1 MILSGLLFVLLIFQA
16 INMTS
21 VNYLTEEGLRKLQE
35 EIIFLRNIE
44 RPRISQMISEARDKG
59 DLSENAEYDAA
70 KDAQGMLELKILKLE
85 ELLANSRVVDGSK
98 LDNSKV
104 LILSTVK
111 LKNMGSKQEVVYT
124 LVSEQEADLKSGK
137 ISVSSP
143 IGKGL
148 LGKSVGEIAE
158 ILAPS
163 GKMEFKIL
171 EIKR

>member
-1 MILSGLLFVLLIFQA
+1 MS
-16 INMTS
+16 S

-35 EIIFLRNIE
+35 EINFLRNIE

-104 LILSTVK
+104 LILCTVK
-111 LKNMGSKQEVVYT
+111 LKNMDSKQEVVYT

-137 ISVSSP
+137 ISVGSP

-148 LGKSVGEIAE
+148 LGKSVGEVAE
-158 ILAPS
+158 ILVPS
-163 GKMEFKIL
+163 GKMQFKVL

>member
-1 MILSGLLFVLLIFQA
+1 MVVTGIAFVLLTFQPF
-16 INMTS
+16 NMST

-35 EIIFLRNIE
+35 EINFLKNIE

-85 ELLANSRVVDGSK
+85 ELLASSRVVDASK
-98 LDNSKV
+98 LDATKV
-104 LILSTVK
+104 LILCTVK
-111 LKNMGSKQEVVYT
+111 LKNMESKQEVVYT

-137 ISVSSP
+137 ISVGSP

-148 LGKSVGEIAE
+148 LGKSVGEVAE
-158 ILAPS
+158 IMAPS
-163 GKMEFKIL
+163 GKMQFKVL

>member
-1 MILSGLLFVLLIFQA
+1 MS
-16 INMTS
+16 S
-21 VNYLTEEGLRKLQE
+21 VNYLTEEGLKKLQE
-35 EIIFLRNIE
+35 EINFLKNIE

-70 KDAQGMLELKILKLE
+70 KDAQGMLELKILKME

-98 LDNSKV
+98 LDSSKV

-111 LKNMGSKQEVVYT
+111 LKNMDSKQEVIYT

-137 ISVSSP
+137 ISVGSP

-148 LGKSVGEIAE
+148 LGKAVGEVAE
-158 ILAPS
+158 ILVPS
-163 GKMEFKIL
+163 GKMQFKIL

>member
-1 MILSGLLFVLLIFQA
+1 MS
-16 INMTS
+16 S

-35 EIIFLRNIE
+35 EINFLKNIE

-70 KDAQGMLELKILKLE
+70 KDAQGMLELKILKME

-111 LKNMGSKQEVVYT
+111 LKNMDSKQEVIYT

-137 ISVSSP
+137 ISVGSP

-148 LGKSVGEIAE
+148 LGKSVGEVAE
-158 ILAPS
+158 IHVPS
-163 GKMEFKIL
+163 GKMQFKIL

>member
-1 MILSGLLFVLLIFQA
+1 MS
-16 INMTS
+16 S
-21 VNYLTEEGLRKLQE
+21 VNYLTEEGLKKLQE
-35 EIIFLRNIE
+35 EINFLRNIE

-70 KDAQGMLELKILKLE
+70 KDAQGMLELKILKME

-98 LDNSKV
+98 LDSSKV

-111 LKNMGSKQEVVYT
+111 LKNMDSKQEVIYT

-137 ISVSSP
+137 ISVGSP

-148 LGKSVGEIAE
+148 LGKVVGEVAE
-158 ILAPS
+158 ILVPS
-163 GKMEFKIL
+163 GKMQFKIL

>member
-1 MILSGLLFVLLIFQA
+1 MS
-16 INMTS
+16 S

-35 EIIFLRNIE
+35 EINFLKNSE

-85 ELLANSRVVDGSK
+85 ELLANSRVVDGTK
-98 LDNSKV
+98 LDTSKV

-111 LKNMGSKQEVVYT
+111 LKNMDSKQEVIYT

-137 ISVSSP
+137 ISVGSP

-158 ILAPS
+158 IHVPS
-163 GKMEFKIL
+163 GKMQFKIL

>member
-1 MILSGLLFVLLIFQA
+1 MS
-16 INMTS
+16 S

-35 EIIFLRNIE
+35 EINFLKNTE

-70 KDAQGMLELKILKLE
+70 KDAQGMLELKILKME

-98 LDNSKV
+98 LDHSKV

-111 LKNMGSKQEVVYT
+111 LKNMDNKQEVIYT

-137 ISVSSP
+137 ISVGSP

-148 LGKSVGEIAE
+148 LGKTVGEVAE
-158 ILAPS
+158 ILVPS
-163 GKMEFKIL
+163 GKMQFKIL

>member
-1 MILSGLLFVLLIFQA
+1 MA
-16 INMTS
+16 S

-35 EIIFLRNIE
+35 EVNFLKSIE
-44 RPRISQMISEARDKG
+44 RPRISRMISEARDKG

-85 ELLANSRVVDGSK
+85 ELLANSRVVDASK

-104 LILSTVK
+104 LILSIVK
-111 LKNMGSKQEVVYT
+111 LKNMENKREVVYT

-137 ISVSSP
+137 ISVGSP

-148 LGKSVGEIAE
+148 LGKTVGEIAE

-163 GKMEFKIL
+163 GKMQFKIL

>member
-1 MILSGLLFVLLIFQA
+1 MS
-16 INMTS
+16 S

-35 EIIFLRNIE
+35 EINFLKNTE

-70 KDAQGMLELKILKLE
+70 KDAQGMLELKILKME
-85 ELLANSRVVDGSK
+85 ELLANSRVVDASK
-98 LDNSKV
+98 LDTSKV

-111 LKNMGSKQEVVYT
+111 LKNMSNKQEMVYT

-137 ISVSSP
+137 ISVGSP

-148 LGKSVGEIAE
+148 LGKSVGDIAE
-158 ILAPS
+158 INVPS
-163 GKMEFKIL
+163 GTMQFKIL
-171 EIKR
+171 EINR

>member
-1 MILSGLLFVLLIFQA
+1 
-16 INMTS
+16 MTS

-35 EIIFLRNIE
+35 EINFLKNTE
-44 RPRISQMISEARDKG
+44 RPRISQMISDARDKG

-85 ELLANSRVVDGSK
+85 ELLANSRVVDASK

-104 LILSTVK
+104 LILCTVK
-111 LKNMGSKQEVVYT
+111 LKNMDNKQEVIYT

-148 LGKSVGEIAE
+148 LGKTVGEVAE
-158 ILAPS
+158 IHVPS
-163 GKMEFKIL
+163 GKMQFKIL

>member
-1 MILSGLLFVLLIFQA
+1 MILSGLLFVLGTFQF
-16 INMTS
+16 INMSS

-35 EIIFLRNIE
+35 EVNFLKNIE

-111 LKNMGSKQEVVYT
+111 LKNMDSKQEVVYT

-137 ISVSSP
+137 ISVGSP

-148 LGKSVGEIAE
+148 LGKSVGEVAE
-158 ILAPS
+158 IHVPS
-163 GKMEFKIL
+163 GKMQFKVL